1 MDILVEQARLFL
13 INRED
18 KLVNARK
25 NALEAAAHSVPIKRN
40 SLNGEPFSRGMIYF
54 LIIQNIV
61 VIIPLYFINVYIS

>member
-25 NALEAAAHSVPIKRN
+25 NALEAAAHSLPIKRN
-40 SLNGEPFSRGMIYF
+40 SLNGEFSRGMIYF
-54 LIIQNIV
+54 LII
-61 VIIPLYFINVYIS
+61 

>member
-25 NALEAAAHSVPIKRN
+25 NALEAAAHSAPTKRN
-40 SLNGEPFSRGMIYF
+40 SLSGESFSRGTIYF
-54 LIIQNIV
+54 LII
-61 VIIPLYFINVYIS
+61 